1 MNRTLRSYE
10 AGIAL
15 KAGTAAAHITDDEG
29 KAVATRIPYLDVFDR
44 SNDATELHDA
54 PQKSR
59 PAPIK
64 SCGCKCYVTSG
75 RFAISGPK
83 TYFIGHMFKAFESC
97 IPTKSTIVPHGQDWL
112 HE

>member
-1 MNRTLRSYE
+1 
-10 AGIAL
+10 
-15 KAGTAAAHITDDEG
+15 
-29 KAVATRIPYLDVFDR
+29 LDVFDR

-112 HE
+112 HEVNTTARRVIQKRPSVPGAHSCFA